1 MDKCWKMNINSTLD
15 IHHVC
20 FEIFVFNEEC
30 SLWTIASLS
39 FKTHHQESSVPPPP
53 RSIIFNYR
61 HHLNWL
67 VLCVVSLTELY
78 VLTLVRKSLGKIV
91 LANNRHLR
99 HFVHCVWQYVLYP
112 VRSKNNES
120 CHEITMSLV
129 IFEVLGH
136 LSCIKAW
143 ICRGHVSGFCFRVLL
158 S

>member
-1 MDKCWKMNINSTLD
+1 MNINRTID

-30 SLWTIASLS
+30 SLWTIASYHLKPTTKFHQCHHYHDLLS
-39 FKTHHQESSVPPPP
+39 SITATIRIGLSCVLSVLL
-53 RSIIFNYR
+53 SCMSYFSQK
-61 HHLNWL
+61 
-67 VLCVVSLTELY
+67 VLG
-78 VLTLVRKSLGKIV
+78 KKIV
-91 LANNRHLR
+91 LANNRQLR

-143 ICRGHVSGFCFRVLL
+143 ICRGHVSGFCFRVFL